1 LTETNRFKIQKT
13 VDNDE
18 TNLAF
23 KNIILLRLYRMGES
37 ITNGKENVSQQ
48 RQSTLM
54 GRVSCKQAQHM
65 LNLTRG
71 CYRVGRPCL
80 NTLGGGR
87 GAACWSEAHQ
97 RS

>member
-1 LTETNRFKIQKT
+1 M
-13 VDNDE
+13 V
-18 TNLAF
+18 
-23 KNIILLRLYRMGES
+23 GES
-37 ITNGKENVSQQ
+37 IENEEENVSQQ
-48 RQSTLM
+48 RHSTLM
-54 GRVSCKQAQHM
+54 GSVRCKQAQHM
-65 LNLTRG
+65 LNLTRV